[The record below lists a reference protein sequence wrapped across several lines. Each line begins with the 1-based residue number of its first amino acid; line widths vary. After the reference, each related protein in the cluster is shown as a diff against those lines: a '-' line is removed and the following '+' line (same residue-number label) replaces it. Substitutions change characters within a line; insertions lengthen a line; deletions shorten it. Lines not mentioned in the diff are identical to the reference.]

1 MGVYALIRVFTLMF
15 VHDPTV
21 THKLILIIAALTM
34 LSGVL
39 GAVAQFE
46 FRRILSFHIIS
57 QIGYMLM
64 GLGLYTPLGLT
75 GSIFYIVHHI
85 IVKTNLFLISGCVY
99 RLEGSYDLK
108 KLGGLSRGAPWLG
121 LLFLIPA
128 FSLAGVPPLS
138 GFWGKLVL
146 LQAGVDTKDY
156 PVVAVALLVSLL
168 TLYSMTKIWN
178 DVFWKNKP
186 EARERPLVD
195 RAQRR
200 ASWTA
205 LILPIILL
213 ALLTLTIGL
222 GAESLLA
229 LASKAA
235 EQLMDPA
242 QYISHVLGELR

>member
-1 MGVYALIRVFTLMF
+1 MLVVVLSGF
-15 VHDPTV
+15 VLASVVPLLHRLSRNQTGR
-21 THKLILIIAALTM
+21 LLAAL
-34 LSGVL
+34 
-39 GAVAQFE
+39 
-46 FRRILSFHIIS
+46 
-57 QIGYMLM
+57 
-64 GLGLYTPLGLT
+64 PLGLFAYL
-75 GSIFYIVHHI
+75 I
-85 IVKTNLFLISGCVY
+85 LFI
-99 RLEGSYDLK
+99 K
-108 KLGGLSRGAPWLG
+108 P
-121 LLFLIPA
+121 I
-128 FSLAGVPPLS
+128 
-138 GFWGKLVL
+138 
-146 LQAGVDTKDY
+146 
-156 PVVAVALLVSLL
+156 VAVALLVSLL

-242 QYISHVLGELR
+242 QYISHVLGEPR